1 MMRLRFIINV
11 LISLTCVEL
20 QGQSWNWKLKD
31 SLELDVQELYLDK
44 LNQIYLIQKDKQ
56 SILKLNEDLSTNQ
69 EYFSSFISQYTFMD
83 VKDPLKLLLFLPQ
96 FANVNF
102 LDESLAPL
110 SEEYFSNFNNE
121 SAICYYST
129 NQLCY
134 YSEGKMNIRNL
145 QDQKVQSGET
155 IFYTRKTVNEVSQI
169 KSNGQDV
176 YLLFSGYGL
185 WKFNAFLNIEY
196 FLEDF
201 AIKRMELMDDKLF
214 VLKDSKIQILQN
226 KNLTDDVIFNSNGD
240 EIQAFSINKK
250 YLLVALKN
258 KVLRYEF
265 LN

>member
-1 MMRLRFIINV
+1 MRLLFIINV
-11 LISLTCVEL
+11 LLSLSCVNCK
-20 QGQSWNWKLKD
+20 GQSWNWKLKD

-110 SEEYFSNFNNE
+110 SEEYFSNFTNE

-134 YSEGKMNIRNL
+134 YSEGRMNLRNL
-145 QDQKVQSGET
+145 QDHKVQSGET
-155 IFYTRKTVNEVSQI
+155 IYFTRKTINEVSQI
-169 KSNGQDV
+169 KSNGQNV
-176 YLLFSGYGL
+176 YLLFPGYGL
-185 WKFNAFLNIEY
+185 WKFNAFMNIEY

-201 AIKRMELMDDKLF
+201 AIKRMELIDDRLF
-214 VLKDSKIQILQN
+214 VLKDNKIQIFQDRN
-226 KNLTDDVIFNSNGD
+226 FSDGVIFNSNGK

-250 YLLVALKN
+250 YLLIALQN
-258 KVLRYEF
+258 RVLRYES